1 MWRRRAVPLERFAVV
16 VLVVTFL
23 GGVGFGFLRRA
34 LSADG
39 LAWSVLQIAVT
50 VAVMWL
56 LHCRGEW
63 RDPHR

>member
-1 MWRRRAVPLERFAVV
+1 MPLERFAVV

-23 GGVGFGFLRRA
+23 GGVGYGLLRRA
-34 LSADG
+34 LAVDG
-39 LAWSVLQIAVT
+39 LAWTVLQIAVTVAVT